1 MANIN
6 IEIPDD
12 LHKELKVDAARKDTT
27 LKELITFI
35 LEKKCK

>member
-1 MANIN
+1 MVNVN

-27 LKELITFI
+27 LKELIITI